1 MTRISLNRTATKDCT
16 HLITTT
22 IPTTTM
28 MTHPMMT
35 TTTRNQMPIVD
46 QTIMVTTTTMITTM
60 TETTDPMVHTTIA
73 TTTDTMTM
81 AIMVTVTTD
90 TITTAIM
97 VTMTH
102 DTYDSDNYDYD
113 NGGYSDDSDRFYSRY
128 SWSFAVFDSTSSEG
142 VHGGHLHISEVL
154 GITTSTKNELLQPTS
169 PPSSLGPTS
178 STSSY

>member
-1 MTRISLNRTATKDCT
+1 MT
-16 HLITTT
+16 
-22 IPTTTM
+22 
-28 MTHPMMT
+28 
-35 TTTRNQMPIVD
+35 
-46 QTIMVTTTTMITTM
+46 
-60 TETTDPMVHTTIA
+60 A
-73 TTTDTMTM
+73 TTT
-81 AIMVTVTTD
+81 

-113 NGGYSDDSDRFYSRY
+113 NGGYSNDSDRFYSRY

-169 PPSSLGPTS
+169 PLSLLGPTA
-178 STSSY
+178 STSSYWCSSETYLPSWFSPSTSSSRSIYGISIGGILGQ